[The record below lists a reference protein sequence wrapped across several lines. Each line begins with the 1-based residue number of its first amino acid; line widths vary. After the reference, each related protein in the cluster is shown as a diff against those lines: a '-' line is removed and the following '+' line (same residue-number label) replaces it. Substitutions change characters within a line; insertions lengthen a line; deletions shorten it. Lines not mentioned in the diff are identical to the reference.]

1 METAGHLQIQLR
13 DRRRVLSIRR
23 TDLRPQ
29 VRLVDLRRFP
39 SGSATSGGKV
49 RIGRRRNGRRS
60 VGILHVR
67 RMGYPGRSSHSVP
80 DPIQLQLKNIFAP
93 FECNIGAFALQKY
106 EILHLLR

>member
-13 DRRRVLSIRR
+13 DRRRVLSVRR

-29 VRLVDLRRFP
+29 VRFVDLRRFP

-49 RIGRRRNGRRS
+49 RIGCRRNGRRS
-60 VGILHVR
+60 VGILHVG

-80 DPIQLQLKNIFAP
+80 NSIQFKLNIFVSSK
-93 FECNIGAFALQKY
+93 CNIHAFALQKY